1 MALFDG
7 NEFSFVHDPSLNPG
21 AHLVSGFPA
30 SPPSLASVHWVYD
43 PAFGFPE
50 RPHEVSI
57 LRQEIHADGYGHT
70 IPDLFL
76 DAANGY
82 RASFRSFVAPEDGAI
97 CVTAVIDAA
106 ESATEIY
113 ATDVLGDEVPGTRQL
128 ATAPQGAAFL
138 GPQVFGLQ
146 ATGEARLLDV
156 TIFSIPRNFEGEFET
171 VALVAPNFPAVPAYQ
186 QQYYLGDVLDASRAL
201 EQRLWADAIARQ
213 NTGVPSE
220 RELEDR
226 IHRRNP
232 HSFAQ
237 DLMANDFHAIAETNF
252 AALMVSPSLEVQYP
266 IPDSS
271 QEVTLRPASLW
282 QYLACSGSVEAATL
296 GQAVTLPLRDPSPVP
311 VSGAEIYQRV
321 KATARL
327 PFPVIRVV
335 SHFGKA
341 APSDKEVSYAR
352 LALPL
357 TGMAARVAP
366 TAGRGPT
373 HLDDPATADLEL
385 RLLASR
391 AHAGHFIARQGPN
404 GRVYER
410 EPEQHDPPPRLFFF
424 SGEAEDHSQDGA
436 PIIRLGPVDLP
447 LTGPA
452 QATVYDQP
460 RDVFGRWPDEIEA
473 SCTLEP
479 WPVSP
484 PALLSSR
491 VSYRPDGIAELSLT
505 LGWDWTLRRP
515 YELRIGLC
523 IGDGGS
529 TALPSDGLLLPDGN
543 APPLLI
549 RFDAADR
556 PSLHPDGMHNEFSVE
571 TIPLHDL
578 APGVPPVSNDL
589 RSYLLTGPLGQF
601 DGIFDTDDTVALF
614 IVADALEQV
623 SGQTEDRR
631 SRRQQRSE
639 SLSDPRPP
647 MIVEDTWRL
656 IWTARPN
663 GAGVAVAR
671 IPRPQISAG
680 GGKAQGFNL
689 WRAGE
694 TAVLDLAIAA
704 RFGGAPQGE
713 TLMAAIRAER
723 NRPLRL
729 RMIRGLVG
737 NLLPDAEFRRDF
749 VNLFAAADSRTHQS
763 DVELDLPGNLDGFEF
778 GMYSAM
784 SSSGIPSDKTEMKHL
799 VAIAVPRPR
808 PPARPNLRLITDDP
822 RGLLPLGGHWLA
834 LVGTD
839 GHIDPKEIRFF
850 WDVYVSE
857 VNPDQLLYPLT
868 QITTLSIAEAEQ
880 YLPEVGEISSRMGRD
895 AVHFLMLAPPQGW
908 SPLAVTAEIV
918 AEPPGVPEERA
929 VSPRSA
935 IATGFMPPLIGPR
948 LVLRSISPDKK
959 TRVVSQSGLFTE
971 PFPGFTECEVFFE
984 IATLTPDRPLRV
996 EPTPLASYTVD
1007 AGVFVGND
1015 MTARYD
1021 TTEEV
1026 FYLTYSGAGPAPA
1039 VTMICTDPAGRAAR
1053 IKV

>member
-7 NEFSFVHDPSLNPG
+7 NDFSFVHDPSLDPG

-30 SPPSLASVHWVYD
+30 PPPSLASVHWVYD

-57 LRQEIHADGYGHT
+57 LRQQIHADGYGHT
-70 IPDLFL
+70 IPNLFL
-76 DAANGY
+76 DTGNGF
-82 RASFRSFVAPEDGAI
+82 RASFRGFVAPEEGAI

-106 ESATEIY
+106 DPATEIY
-113 ATDVLGDEVPGTRQL
+113 ATDVLGDEVPGTRQP

-171 VALVAPNFPAVPAYQ
+171 VALVAPNFPTVPAYQ
-186 QQYYLGDVLDASRAL
+186 DQYYLGDVLDASRAL

-237 DLMANDFHAIAETNF
+237 DLMANDFHAIAEMNF
-252 AALMVSPSLEVQYP
+252 AALMANPSLEILYP

-296 GQAVTLPLRDPSPVP
+296 GQAVTLPLRDPTPVP
-311 VSGAEIYQRV
+311 VSGADIYQRV
-321 KATARL
+321 TGTARL

-335 SHFGKA
+335 SHFGTA
-341 APSDKEVSYAR
+341 APSDYEVSFAR

-366 TAGRGPT
+366 TTGRVPT
-373 HLDDPATADLEL
+373 QLDGPATADLEL
-385 RLLASR
+385 RLSASR
-391 AHAGHFIARQGPN
+391 THAGHFIARLGPN

-410 EPEQHDPPPRLFFF
+410 EPEKCDPPPRLFFF
-424 SGEAEDHSQDGA
+424 SGEVGDQSQDGA
-436 PIIRLGPVDLP
+436 PMIRLGPVDLP
-447 LTGPA
+447 LTEPA

-460 RDVFGRWPDEIEA
+460 RDVFGRWPKEIEG

-491 VSYRPDGIAELSLT
+491 IGYRADGIAELSLT

-515 YELRIGLC
+515 YEIRIGLS

-529 TALPSDGLLLPDGN
+529 AALPSDGLLLPEGN

-549 RFDAADR
+549 RFDTAGR
-556 PSLHPDGMHNEFSVE
+556 PSLHPDGAHKGFSIGA
-571 TIPLHDL
+571 IPLHDSPGEP
-578 APGVPPVSNDL
+578 APESNDL
-589 RSYLLTGPLGQF
+589 RSYLLIGPLGRF
-601 DGIFDTDDTVALF
+601 ESLFSTADNAALF
-614 IVADALEQV
+614 IVADALEKV

-631 SRRQQRSE
+631 SPLKRRNE

-647 MIVEDTWRL
+647 AIVEDTWRL

-671 IPRPQISAG
+671 IPRPQISAN
-680 GGKAQGFNL
+680 GGKAEGFNL

-713 TLMAAIRAER
+713 ALMAAIRAER

-737 NLLPDAEFRRDF
+737 NLLPDAGFRRDF
-749 VNLFAAADSRTHQS
+749 VNLFAAADARTHQG
-763 DVELDLPGNLDGFEF
+763 DVELDLPGTLDGFEF
-778 GMYSAM
+778 GMYSAL
-784 SSSGIPSDKTEMKHL
+784 SPSGIPSDKTEMKHL

-808 PPARPNLRLITDDP
+808 PPARPDLRLITDDP
-822 RGLLPLGGHWLA
+822 GGLLSLGGHWLA
-834 LVGTD
+834 LVATD
-839 GHIDPKEIRFF
+839 RDVGAGDIRIF
-850 WDVYVSE
+850 WDDNMLE
-857 VNPDQLLYPLT
+857 AEPDQLLHPLT
-868 QITTLSIAEAEQ
+868 RITPLSVAEAER
-880 YLPEVGEISSRMGRD
+880 YLPGVEAIARRMGRD
-895 AVHFLMLAPPQGW
+895 AEHFLLLAPPQGW
-908 SPLAVTAEIV
+908 SRLAIAAEIV

-935 IATGFMPPLIGPR
+935 LATGYLPPLIGPQ
-948 LVLRSISPDKK
+948 LVLRSGKPGDQR
-959 TRVVSQSGLFTE
+959 RVVWQSGLFAG
-971 PFPGFTECEVFFE
+971 PVPGFVECEAYFE
-984 IATLTPDRPLRV
+984 IATTTPDRPLRV
-996 EPTPLASYTVD
+996 GPTPLASYAV
-1007 AGVFVGND
+1007 AVGVSVGND

-1021 TTEEV
+1021 AAEEV
-1026 FYLTYSGAGPAPA
+1026 FHLTYSGAGPAPA

-1053 IKV
+1053 ITV